1 MHDSASPFVTQL
13 ESSLHQKLHKDL
25 IDQEFEMHQPPYTL
39 FQGKKQGIS
48 CTLYTSGKLVI
59 QGKNAPAFI
68 QFYIEPELLGSFEY
82 GYKEVFLDKT
92 PRIGVDESG
101 KGDFFGPLCIAGV
114 YAGEN
119 ELAQLLKIGVKDS
132 KKLSD
137 EAILKMAKKIQES
150 TPFHIISIFPEKY
163 NVLYAQFANLNSLL
177 AWGHA
182 TVIEVLSKKTGCK
195 TALID
200 QFSHLPLVENALT
213 KKALD
218 IHFTKR
224 TKAESDPV
232 VAAASILARAA
243 FLLGLNKLSEMLGVK
258 LPKGASSLVVAEGK
272 KILSSIGPMC
282 FDQIAKKH
290 FKTLDE
296 ILSNSGK

>member
-1 MHDSASPFVTQL
+1 MNTPTPFVVQL
-13 ESSLHQKLHKDL
+13 DHSLHEKLRRGLKE
-25 IDQEFEMHQPPYTL
+25 QEFEFHHPPYTL
-39 FQGKKQGIS
+39 FQGIKPGIS

-68 QFYIEPELLGSFEY
+68 QFYIEPELLGTFGY
-82 GYKEVFLDKT
+82 GYEEFLHDKT

-114 YAGEN
+114 YAGEK
-119 ELAQLLKIGVKDS
+119 EFGELLKIGVKDS

-137 EAILKMAKKIQES
+137 DTILKMAGQIEAKV
-150 TPFHIISIFPEKY
+150 PHHILRIFPEKY
-163 NVLYAQFANLNSLL
+163 NVLYYQFANLNSML

-182 TVIEVLSKKTGCK
+182 TVIDVLSKKTGCK

-200 QFSHLPLVENALT
+200 QFSHLPLVENALK
-213 KKALD
+213 KKAPD
-218 IHFTKR
+218 ITFTQK

-232 VAAASILARAA
+232 VAAASILARGA
-243 FLLGLNKLSEMLGVK
+243 FLSGLNKLSCLIGIK
-258 LPKGASSLVVAEGK
+258 LPKGVSPAVIAAGKRLLLERGISS
-272 KILSSIGPMC
+272 
-282 FDQIAKKH
+282 FDQVAKKH

-296 ILSNSGK
+296 IL